1 MHRQRRTGWRDSGSV
16 TAETA
21 VVLPALVLVFALLV
35 SGTRAVA
42 AQLACQDAARIGARA
57 AARGEPVSEVT
68 RLARAVAPR
77 GATVGV
83 EQGGGL
89 VRVRVAALVHPFGPA
104 TALPDVVV
112 VGRAVAADESAGG
125 VP

>member
-1 MHRQRRTGWRDSGSV
+1 MHRERRPARRDTGSV

-42 AQLACQDAARIGARA
+42 AQLACQDAARVGARA
-57 AARGEPVSEVT
+57 AARGEPIGEVT

-77 GATVGV
+77 GAAVGV
-83 EQGGGL
+83 EQVAGL
-89 VRVRVAALVHPFGPA
+89 VRVRVAARVHPFGPA
-104 TALPDVVV
+104 SALPEVTV
-112 VGRAVAADESAGG
+112 VGRAVAMDESAGWA
-125 VP
+125 P